1 MSDRTRRIVLTYL
14 AFLTLPVVVLT
25 VYGGAFELANAVSV
39 GLAIAGVF
47 AAAAA
52 FLLPRKRGG
61 QHNVLT
67 VGANARIAAPTL
79 AMSAALVAP
88 PACQPYLLLL
98 AIALGGW
105 AWKSDGRSDS

>member
-14 AFLTLPVVVLT
+14 AFVTLPVVVLT
-25 VYGGAFELANAVSV
+25 VYGGALELPTAVSV

-47 AAAAA
+47 AAAA
-52 FLLPRKRGG
+52 FLLPRKRAGH
-61 QHNVLT
+61 HNVRT

-88 PACQPYLLLL
+88 PAYQPYLLLL